1 MGINDAKHVFL
12 LDCTLRDGGYI
23 NDWEFGNDTICSII
37 NKLYMS
43 KVEYI
48 ECGYLSE
55 KRGKEQGSTQFKS
68 FDAINGILPKEG
80 SRNQKYAVMINYG
93 EFDID
98 NISEATSE
106 SPIIRVCFHKKE
118 KEAALEFSK
127 RLLDKGYEVFLQ
139 PMAST
144 NYSSDEFAAL
154 IVEVNR
160 IHPTCFYIVD
170 SFGTIEIDQFQ
181 ELLISTDFLLD
192 SGIMLGYHSH
202 NNLQQAYGNAKYMVN
217 AHLHHD
223 IVIDASVYGMGRGAG
238 NLNMELFASYLNQ
251 THAKSYR
258 IDAFLEIV
266 DEYLKPIFADH
277 FWGYSLPFY
286 LSARCNCHPNYASY
300 YSDKGTLTNKSMLQ
314 LLSSLPDD
322 VKNSFSS
329 QLAEQYYL
337 EYQKNNIDDRS
348 AVEQLRNAFGK
359 RHILL
364 LAPGKSLTKDSKE
377 IHTFIRKYDPC
388 IIAINSV
395 IAGYP
400 FEYLFCSNE
409 KRAARLPAEYDGNL
423 VLTSNISEWSSNAKT
438 IRLNYSSYLIGNGLI
453 TDNPVLMFIK
463 LLITIGIGDVYLAGF
478 DGYSS
483 LTADNY
489 YDPSLAMGSSIE
501 SKLEKNRLIA
511 SAVHELSRHIQ
522 IHFITNSIYK
532 WGEII

>member
-1 MGINDAKHVFL
+1 MKNNDAKQVFL

-23 NDWEFGNDTICSII
+23 NDWEFGNDAICSII
-37 NKLYMS
+37 KKLSIS

-55 KRGKEQGSTQFKS
+55 KRGKDQGSTQFKS
-68 FDAINGILPKEG
+68 FDSISRIIPKG
-80 SRNQKYAVMINYG
+80 SARDQKFAVMINYG

-98 NISEATSE
+98 NIPKATSG

-118 KEAALEFSK
+118 KEAALHFSK
-127 RLLDKGYEVFLQ
+127 DLLEKGYEVFLQ
-139 PMAST
+139 PMASS
-144 NYSSDEFAAL
+144 NYSSAEFAAL
-154 IVEVNR
+154 IGEVNQ

-170 SFGTIEIDQFQ
+170 SFGTIEIDQF
-181 ELLISTDFLLD
+181 EEILISTDFLLD
-192 SGIMLGYHSH
+192 SEIMLGYHSH
-202 NNLQQAYGNAKYMVN
+202 NNLQQAYGNAKHMVN

-251 THAKSYR
+251 VLSKSYR

-300 YSDKGTLTNKSMLQ
+300 YSDKGTMSSKSMLQ
-314 LLSSLPDD
+314 LLSMLPDD
-322 VKNSFSS
+322 VKNSFSP
-329 QLAEQYYL
+329 QLAEKYYL
-337 EYQKNNIDDRS
+337 EYQKHNIDDRG

-364 LAPGKSLTKDSKE
+364 LAPGKSLTEKSEE
-377 IHTFIRKYDPC
+377 IHTYIRDHNPC

-400 FEYLFCSNE
+400 FEYLFCSNK
-409 KRAARLPAEYDGNL
+409 KRATRLPSEYDGNL
-423 VLTSNISEWSSNAKT
+423 VLTSNIMEWPSKAKT
-438 IRLNYSSYLIGNGLI
+438 IFLNYSSYLIGNGLI

-463 LLITIGIGDVYLAGF
+463 MLITIGIGDVYLAGF

-489 YDPSLAMGSSIE
+489 YDPSLAVGTSIE
-501 SKLEKNRLIA
+501 SKLQKNRLIA
-511 SAVHELSRHIQ
+511 SAVHELSQNIQ
-522 IHFITNSIYK
+522 IHFITKSLYIRD
-532 WGEII
+532 

>member
-1 MGINDAKHVFL
+1 MGINDAKQVFL

-23 NDWEFGNDTICSII
+23 NNWKFGNEAICNII
-37 NKLYMS
+37 KKLVLS

-55 KRGKEQGSTQFKS
+55 KKGKEQGYTHFKS
-68 FDAINGILPKEG
+68 LDVINKILPKAG
-80 SRNQKYAVMINYG
+80 VRDQKFAVMINYG
-93 EFDID
+93 EFEID
-98 NISEATSE
+98 NISQATSG

-118 KEAALEFSK
+118 KEAALDFSK

-139 PMAST
+139 PMAAS
-144 NYSSDEFAAL
+144 NYSSAEFATL
-154 IVEVNR
+154 IGEVNR

-170 SFGTIEIDQFQ
+170 SFGTIEIDQFK
-181 ELLISTDFLLD
+181 EILISTDFLLD

-223 IVIDASVYGMGRGAG
+223 IVLDASVYGMGRGAG

-300 YSDKGTLTNKSMLQ
+300 YSDKGTLSNKSMLQ
-314 LLSSLPDD
+314 LLSMLPDD
-322 VKNSFSS
+322 VKNSFSP

-348 AVEQLRNAFGK
+348 AVEQLRNVFGK
-359 RHILL
+359 RHLLL
-364 LAPGKSLTKDSKE
+364 LAPGKSLAEKSEE
-377 IHTFIRKYDPC
+377 IHTFIREYDPC
-388 IIAINSV
+388 IVAINSV

-423 VLTSNISEWSSNAKT
+423 ILTSNISEWPSNART

-463 LLITIGIGDVYLAGF
+463 LLTTIGIGDVYLAGF

-501 SKLEKNRLIA
+501 SKLQKNRLITR
-511 SAVHELSRHIQ
+511 AVHELSRNIQ
-522 IHFITNSIYK
+522 IHFITNSVYIEK
-532 WGEII
+532 